1 MDSPSSNHRPSE
13 PPERPTSRDFP
24 ADPTGYRRGRSRGA
38 PPGSRRSRLLLGL
51 RWLMAT
57 GPILLANCSA
67 GHARAPSADQ
77 QKLSEAEYDL
87 ASDLWLRQNNPREA
101 LQHALRAV
109 DLDRRNADAAHLVA
123 LLYLDFCSRPNEEC
137 RLEAAEAEARR
148 ALELDEDFRAAR
160 NTLGV
165 ILIHRSRYAQAVEV
179 LRPLTADMV
188 YSTPENAWG
197 NLGWAYLELGQTDKA
212 IDALERSI
220 AAQPMF
226 CVGNYRLGLAYEKK
240 GDPTRA
246 VEALT
251 RAVQTEDPACQA
263 LQTAY
268 LARGRV
274 LARMGDTE
282 AARQDLE
289 HCVELAANNPEGEEC
304 GSMLQGLK

>member
-1 MDSPSSNHRPSE
+1 MGLSPLKSTVPGLIRAAPGRPDRRV
-13 PPERPTSRDFP
+13 PRLRDGLCWVLATAPT
-24 ADPTGYRRGRSRGA
+24 
-38 PPGSRRSRLLLGL
+38 
-51 RWLMAT
+51 
-57 GPILLANCSA
+57 LLAGCAA

-77 QKLSEAEYDL
+77 QKLAEAEYDL
-87 ASDLWLRQNNPREA
+87 ASDLWLRQHHPREA
-101 LQHALRAV
+101 LEHALRAA
-109 DLDRRNADAAHLVA
+109 DLDPRNADAAHLVA

-137 RLEAAEAEARR
+137 RLDAAESEARR
-148 ALELDEDFRAAR
+148 ALDLDEDFRAAR

-165 ILIHRSRYAQAVEV
+165 ILIHRKKYAQAVEV

-212 IDALERSI
+212 IDALERSV

-268 LARGRV
+268 LARGRI
-274 LARMGDTE
+274 LARIGDVP

-289 HCVELAANNPEGEEC
+289 HCVELRADNPEGEEC
-304 GSMLQGLK
+304 SSMLQGLK

>member
-1 MDSPSSNHRPSE
+1 MDSPRSNHRPIE
-13 PPERPTSRDFP
+13 PPHQSRRGPNPPNSRDP
-24 ADPTGYRRGRSRGA
+24 WPVGAAPGRRG
-38 PPGSRRSRLLLGL
+38 PRLRAGL
-51 RWLMAT
+51 RWLLAT
-57 GPILLANCSA
+57 GPSLLLGCAA

-77 QKLSEAEYDL
+77 QKVAEAEYDL
-87 ASDLWLRQNNPREA
+87 ASDLWLRQRNPREA
-101 LQHALRAV
+101 LEHALRAV
-109 DLDRRNADAAHLVA
+109 DLDPRNADAAHLVA

-137 RLEAAEAEARR
+137 RLDAAEAEARR
-148 ALELDEDFRAAR
+148 ALDLDEDFRAAR

-165 ILIHRSRYAQAVEV
+165 ILIHRKKYAQAVEV

-197 NLGWAYLELGQTDKA
+197 NLGWAYLELGQTDQA
-212 IDALERSI
+212 IDALERSV

-268 LARGRV
+268 LARGRI
-274 LARMGDTE
+274 LARIGDVP

-289 HCVELAANNPEGEEC
+289 HCVELQGDNPEGKEC
-304 GSMLQGLK
+304 SSMLQGLK